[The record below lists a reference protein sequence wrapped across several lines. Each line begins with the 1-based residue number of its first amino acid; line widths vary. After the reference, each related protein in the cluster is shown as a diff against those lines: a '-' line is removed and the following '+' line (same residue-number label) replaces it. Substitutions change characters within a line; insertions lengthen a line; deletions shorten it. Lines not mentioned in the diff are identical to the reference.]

1 MRISQSSIET
11 VKETADIVEVA
22 SEFTALRRQ
31 GQRFVGLCPYPDHNE
46 KSPSFGATPEQGF
59 YYCFGCQRGGD
70 AIKLVSDLKDFP
82 FSEAVSYLAER
93 NNIELEF
100 EGSHSD
106 SEAARKRQSRRKA
119 IHRAL
124 AAATAYYHKTL
135 LKSDSPDAEN
145 ARNYLK
151 SRGFVDSTIEEFRL
165 GYAHPRGRGGLTR
178 AVERFGLGR
187 WDLDSAGLL
196 SGGGGERFAGR
207 VVFPISD
214 RRGRIVG
221 FGGRAMG
228 DDQPKYLNS
237 PETEVFDKRNLLY
250 GFPQVTEHIHA
261 EKAAILVEGYT
272 DVLMMYQSS
281 IKNAVAT
288 LGTSATPAHLKILGR
303 YFGKHTDRVYAIFD
317 PDDAGNRAA
326 SRLADPEALARDP
339 ESSLPAAAAQLQ
351 IDLQMVPLTEDPA
364 DWLREHSEAEFREQ
378 LGRSTPIVEYV
389 LQAALAE
396 QRGGS
401 AASRSR
407 VVPWAKSLI
416 QSMDDPVMRNDAARL
431 ASAYLG
437 LGAEEFLPRNSGVRR
452 APGGTSGAAA
462 NRSDSRRSPFDQAG
476 LDVLA
481 FILAAPALAAELIDG
496 GVELDPDS
504 EDPETLVLMPDD
516 FATSGQGRLF
526 ALLARH
532 VHEELRSLPADE
544 EARPFMDHIGR
555 LSGRGERLFKDDSS
569 MRGAWLRLAILSRQ
583 SRMRTTQD
591 YDLKE
596 RLHLQVQR
604 LKGVMNDVAAS
615 SQRDPS

>member
-31 GQRFVGLCPYPDHNE
+31 GQRFVGLCPYPDHPE
-46 KSPSFGATPEQGF
+46 KSPSFGVTLEQGF

-70 AIKLVSDLKDFP
+70 AIKLVSDLKDLP

-93 NNIELEF
+93 NNIDLEF
-100 EGSHSD
+100 EGPSSD
-106 SEAARKRQSRRKA
+106 SEAAKKRQARMKS

-135 LKSDSPDAEN
+135 LKSDSPLAKE

-151 SRGFVDSTIEEFRL
+151 SRGFTDSTIEEFRL
-165 GYAHPRGRGGLTR
+165 GYSHQRGQGGLVR
-178 AVERFGLGR
+178 VVERFGLGR
-187 WDLDSAGLL
+187 RDLDSAGLL
-196 SGGGGERFAGR
+196 SSGGGERFAGR

-250 GFPQVTEHIHA
+250 GFPQVTEHIRT

-272 DVLMMYQSS
+272 DVLMMYQSG

-288 LGTSATPAHLKILGR
+288 LGTAATPSHLKILGR

-326 SRLADPEALARDP
+326 SRLADPEALTRDP

-364 DWLREHSEAEFREQ
+364 DWLQGHSEEEFREQ
-378 LGRSTPIVEYV
+378 LGRSIPIVEYV

-437 LGAEEFLPRNSGVRR
+437 IGAEEFLPRRSGTQRSAR
-452 APGGTSGAAA
+452 GTPDASN
-462 NRSDSRRSPFDQAG
+462 NRTDARQSPFDQAG

-481 FILAAPALAAELIDG
+481 FILAAPNLAADLIDG
-496 GVELDPDS
+496 GITLDPD
-504 EDPETLVLMPDD
+504 DPETLVLMPQD
-516 FATSGQGRLF
+516 FATSGQGQLF

-555 LSGRGERLFKDDSS
+555 LSSRGERLFKDDSS
-569 MRGAWLRLAILSRQ
+569 MREAWLRLAILSLQ
-583 SRMRTTQD
+583 SRMRITRD
-591 YDLKE
+591 YDLKGC
-596 RLHLQVQR
+596 LHVEVQR
-604 LKGVMNDVAAS
+604 LKGVLSGAGTS
-615 SQRDPS
+615 PRHGLS